1 MVIGIGRNRMFHH
14 GAPVP
19 KLPMYGNCKALFIF
33 VVVGIIDFILCIGMN
48 RMFHHGA
55 PVPELLMV
63 ICKALFIFNVV
74 IGYIDFIFCSSGA
87 GRLSQLTKSS
97 WWHTSKV
104 LFQVTPENFV
114 QLSEMKVSFCCTSCV
129 RNVLHSCRYL

>member
-1 MVIGIGRNRMFHH
+1 M
-14 GAPVP
+14 PE
-19 KLPMYGNCKALFIF
+19 LPMVVCKALFIF
-33 VVVGIIDFILCIGMN
+33 NVVIGFIDFISCIGMN
-48 RMFHHGA
+48 RIFYHGA
-55 PVPELLMV
+55 PVPVLFMV

-104 LFQVTPENFV
+104 LFQVTPEDFV